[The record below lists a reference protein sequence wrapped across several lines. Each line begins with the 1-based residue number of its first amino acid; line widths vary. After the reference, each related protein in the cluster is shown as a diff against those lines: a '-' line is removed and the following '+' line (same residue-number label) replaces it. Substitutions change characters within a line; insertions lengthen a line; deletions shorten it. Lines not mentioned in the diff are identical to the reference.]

1 MSDAVIRVVIDEKDF
16 RQLVAG
22 KVARLISANG
32 EVVEVII
39 ADIGWSR
46 MSFALTDA
54 VMGIE
59 P

>member
-1 MSDAVIRVVIDEKDF
+1 MSDAVIRVRLEEADF

-22 KVARLISANG
+22 KVVRLMSARG
-32 EVVEVII
+32 EVVEVIL
-39 ADIGWSR
+39 ADIGFSR